1 MDIQSRL
8 EPSKLLSENEML
20 RKRVFE
26 LELLVNRKLN
36 ELPDEIALLQSE
48 NNHLK
53 SLCHARYKFPRIRN
67 SLTPKDSRK
76 SKSGRDCSTQPNSKD
91 SRSLSS

>member
-1 MDIQSRL
+1 MSSHHSSYSTGYKTCPVMRRSCASRCSCSGMYDVDIQSRL

-53 SLCHARYKFPRIRN
+53 SLCHAR
-67 SLTPKDSRK
+67 
-76 SKSGRDCSTQPNSKD
+76 
-91 SRSLSS
+91 